1 MRTTIL
7 TFTIVAFAS
16 LSNQCSQHSGF
27 VDRQSNSATPSA
39 SPSSSIE
46 NDVKVRKAVQA
57 QVQVIQGAIQRESL
71 KLKINNLRDTASE
84 AETEIRIWV
93 GFGMLYPRCFI
104 MKELNGRREAFYI
117 APKTIGGKKDVQGE
131 VPMTKLSLESP
142 KSGWNEFAEFIK
154 KQGVDSPMKL
164 SLDAQY
170 LPDPDEESI
179 AIESKSHGNY
189 EIVFYT
195 LSTKSEDGQ
204 KALQVCRKIEQEFG
218 IKMGCAEVR

>member
-1 MRTTIL
+1 MRTTTL
-7 TFTIVAFAS
+7 AFTIVALAS
-16 LSNQCSQHSGF
+16 LSNECSRDSK
-27 VDRQSNSATPSA
+27 VVNPQSNGATQSA
-39 SPSSSIE
+39 SPSASIQ
-46 NDVKVRKAVQA
+46 NDVKVRKALQA
-57 QVQVIQGAIQRESL
+57 QVEVIQGAIKRESL
-71 KLKINNLRDTASE
+71 KLKINNLRDSVSD

-93 GFGMLYPRCFI
+93 GFGMLYLRCFM

-117 APKTIGGKKDVQGE
+117 APKTNGDKTEGE
-131 VPMTKLSLESP
+131 VPMTKLSLGSP

-164 SLDAQY
+164 SLDAKY

-179 AIESKSHGNY
+179 AIEAKSHGNY
-189 EIVFYT
+189 EMVFYT